1 MSDPTIRPPLAGA
14 PHEHDAPE
22 EESSCLQWR
31 CQACGTVCLG
41 TLAEKPARCP
51 GCGGADFEFTSE
63 D

>member
-1 MSDPTIRPPLAGA
+1 MKRSLNRPDVSAN

-31 CQACGTVCLG
+31 CRGCGAVCLG
-41 TLAEKPARCP
+41 TLTEKPTRCP
-51 GCGGADFEFTSE
+51 ACGKTDFEFASE

>member
-1 MSDPTIRPPLAGA
+1 MKKTHEEPFAVGT

-31 CQACGTVCLG
+31 CRTCGAVCLG
-41 TLAEKPARCP
+41 TLADKPARCP
-51 GCGGADFEFTSE
+51 SCGKPDFEFASE

>member
-1 MSDPTIRPPLAGA
+1 MSDPRKPPSSAGT

-31 CQACGTVCLG
+31 CPSCGSVCLG
-41 TLAEKPARCP
+41 TLAEKPERCP
-51 GCGGADFEFTSE
+51 SCGAVGLEFTAE